1 MIVTNLRNSFNPAP
15 KNKTEK
21 RTEEHRKFD
30 KKWTDKKEKQEV
42 SKTRKDLA

>member
-1 MIVTNLRNSFNPAP
+1 MIVTDLRNSFNPAP

-21 RTEEHRKFD
+21 RTEERRKFD

-42 SKTRKDLA
+42 SKNRKE

>member
-21 RTEEHRKFD
+21 RIEEYRKFD
-30 KKWTDKKEKQEV
+30 KKWTDKKEK
-42 SKTRKDLA
+42 

>member
-21 RTEEHRKFD
+21 RTD
-30 KKWTDKKEKQEV
+30 KK
-42 SKTRKDLA
+42 RKARS